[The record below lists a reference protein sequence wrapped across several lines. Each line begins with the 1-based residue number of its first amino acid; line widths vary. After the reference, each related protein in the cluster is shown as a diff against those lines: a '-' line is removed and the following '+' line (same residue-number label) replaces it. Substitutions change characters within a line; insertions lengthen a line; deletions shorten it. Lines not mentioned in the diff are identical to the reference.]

1 MWFSS
6 LKTMFSCSAHTAPTL
21 ACIADGIETLPRFFF
36 QHLTFLVIGDFFIL
50 PCFFQTTRGFLGDS
64 IEWLSNKDFLDAG
77 DPRAHLPDW
86 PLSNQCHL
94 CHFSQVIVIFCYK
107 LIINNFLLKILFEVT
122 CQPFFL
128 VLSSLLAWTPVRRP
142 FIHPTQIYTR

>member
-21 ACIADGIETLPRFFF
+21 ACIADGIETLPRSILTLF

-94 CHFSQVIVIFCYK
+94 CHFSQVIVIFIGPMCTWGPIY
-107 LIINNFLLKILFEVT
+107 LSMSVYLWLKPCED
-122 CQPFFL
+122 L
-128 VLSSLLAWTPVRRP
+128 VKTVNLVNVVKT
-142 FIHPTQIYTR
+142 